1 MKDFSAARRDRNS
14 WVVENSPYN
23 YLFSPNSRIFHTRDC
38 KLVLSSSS
46 DVRGTMKYKTCIEKK
61 RKPCKICNPVP
72 PENTKQTDIVV
83 RRRPNQ
89 SERRALKRLK
99 EAQAERKASK
109 SISGMSG
116 QKYTDMKIL
125 THPGFAFWAAVGYEK
140 FHLRHCSRLGS
151 ASNLKGFALYED
163 AVQMGYQPCSE
174 CKPTPKHNLTVSFP
188 LYSKER
194 QNKTVKMLTDLCDD
208 VGYQHTVSFGCCQ
221 IETPKGIWR
230 IYTNSFPYRMAHI
243 NKCYTPQNTTEFHI
257 QPRVFLS
264 LSDIFIYIKKH
275 DRDE

>member
-151 ASNLKGFALYED
+151 ASNLKGFESVTFVD
-163 AVQMGYQPCSE
+163 
-174 CKPTPKHNLTVSFP
+174 NLTRILGLRIP
-188 LYSKER
+188 THR
-194 QNKTVKMLTDLCDD
+194 
-208 VGYQHTVSFGCCQ
+208 
-221 IETPKGIWR
+221 GI
-230 IYTNSFPYRMAHI
+230 
-243 NKCYTPQNTTEFHI
+243 
-257 QPRVFLS
+257 
-264 LSDIFIYIKKH
+264 
-275 DRDE
+275 